1 VTADDGTAAIRDVLA
16 CYGIEGT
23 SVRPIAGGRA
33 NRHWRVDAG
42 ADEFVLREYNAL
54 RTPAAIAY
62 EHEMLA
68 HVDARG
74 WPVAPPLR
82 ADGGSTTITAHGR
95 TYALFPS
102 LPGAPGAYYDDERRR
117 AKGALLARLHRDMAS
132 SPMREQREGFGRIWE
147 LDLLTAGTP
156 HATFNDMLR
165 AFGQEHRELAS
176 AVRSE
181 RYRSLR
187 ELSRLGYGDE
197 PDVFVHADFHNENLL
212 FDGDRLTA
220 VLDFDEVHR
229 DARAVDLACSIVNDC
244 AEPPADIATDPRATA
259 AFVAGYAAESPLT
272 DAELRLIVPLMR
284 AYHVW
289 LLAYTLRRWALGD
302 GRADAV
308 ARIERRVG
316 ERMPQLQA
324 RAGEIEAAVLEAG
337 EG

>member
-1 VTADDGTAAIRDVLA
+1 VSGDAATTVIGEVLA
-16 CYGIEGT
+16 RYGISGA
-23 SVRPIAGGRA
+23 SVHPITGGRA
-33 NRHWRVDAG
+33 NRHWQVEAS
-42 ADEFVLREYNAL
+42 AAAYVLREYNAL
-54 RTPAAIAY
+54 RTPPAIAF

-68 HVDARG
+68 HVHARG
-74 WPVAPPLR
+74 WPVASALR
-82 ADGGSTTITAHGR
+82 ADGGSTTVTAHGR

-156 HATFNDMLR
+156 HTTFNDMLR
-165 AFGQEHRELAS
+165 AFGQEHRDLAS
-176 AVRSE
+176 AVRSQ

-197 PDVFVHADFHNENLL
+197 PDVFVHADFHNDNLR
-212 FDGDRLTA
+212 FDGNRLTA

-229 DARAVDLACSIVNDC
+229 DARVVDLACSIVNDC
-244 AEPPADIATDPRATA
+244 AEPPADVATDARAAA
-259 AFVAGYAAESPLT
+259 AFVAGYATESPLMA
-272 DAELRLIVPLMR
+272 AESRLILPSMR

-289 LLAYTLRRWALGD
+289 LLAYTLRRWSLGD
-302 GRADAV
+302 GRANAV

-337 EG
+337 GG